1 MSRYRKI
8 DPRIW
13 NDSKFREL
21 SDSGKLVFFML
32 LTHPNMTA
40 LGAMRA
46 TLSGLAEE
54 LGWLPEA
61 FREAF
66 REACAKGMAEH
77 DPKAC
82 FVALPKFL
90 KYNPPESPNV
100 IKAWVS
106 ALDLLPECG
115 LKTLV
120 IARAKGFAEGMSEAF
135 AKALPEAFAKGMPYQ
150 EQEQEQEQEEARA
163 CPKAAPSDQPTDI
176 AKAKADRA
184 ERLAAV
190 TEDAI
195 ETFNASPFTVAH
207 GGRVPNVTKVNRE
220 KRRQQVARAIR
231 VIREICTEEFGGPE
245 ITRDFWLGYWQ
256 IVNGD
261 AFASGRQAGTGAH
274 SNWRPD
280 FEYLTR
286 PDTITA
292 LYERAEA
299 AA

>member
-1 MSRYRKI
+1 VILRPKNWKSFQHYKDRSPPWIKLHRDLLNNFEFSCLPLASKALAPLLWLLASESESGEI
-8 DPRIW
+8 NLSSDALAFRLHV
-13 NDSKFREL
+13 DSK
-21 SDSGKLVFFML
+21 
-32 LTHPNMTA
+32 
-40 LGAMRA
+40 
-46 TLSGLAEE
+46 TLA
-54 LGWLPEA
+54 
-61 FREAF
+61 
-66 REACAKGMAEH
+66 
-77 DPKAC
+77 D
-82 FVALPKFL
+82 
-90 KYNPPESPNV
+90 
-100 IKAWVS
+100 
-106 ALDLLPECG
+106 G
-115 LKTLV
+115 LKGL
-120 IARAKGFAEGMSEAF
+120 IEKGFFALASGSLADCSQSAIPEREGEGEGETETEAETEA
-135 AKALPEAFAKGMPYQ
+135 EV
-150 EQEQEQEQEEARA
+150 R
-163 CPKAAPSDQPTDI
+163 PKAAPSDQPTDI

-195 ETFNASPFTVAH
+195 ETFNASPFTVAN

-231 VIREICTEEFGGPE
+231 VIREICTEEFGAPE

-292 LYERAEA
+292 LWERAEA